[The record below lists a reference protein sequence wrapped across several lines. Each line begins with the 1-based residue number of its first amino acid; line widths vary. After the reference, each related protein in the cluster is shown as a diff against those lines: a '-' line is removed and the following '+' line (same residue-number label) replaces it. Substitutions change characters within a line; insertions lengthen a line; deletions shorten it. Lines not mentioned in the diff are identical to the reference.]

1 MMNTVPPVLQ
11 VNTSTSRVIKM
22 NKIMSKQVYT
32 FGGYLKEKFGEKVYK
47 APISISGFTCPN
59 IDGTVARGG
68 CTFCENDSFSPSL
81 DGVQEL
87 KGFHLNLDS
96 VENPHLDKQLLQL
109 EKQFEVVVSKSKRE
123 YGAKKFLVY
132 FQSFTNTYAPFD
144 TLKALYDKALAFDD
158 VVGLSIGTRSDSVTD
173 ETLEYLAELNKTK
186 EIWIEFGIQ
195 SIYDETLERINR
207 GHDSDNVKQLIMKS
221 KALGLNVCGHL
232 IFGLPG
238 EDKKM
243 MLETAK
249 KAYEW
254 GIDSVKYHPLY
265 VTKRTA
271 LANEYNRGDFTP
283 ISEELY
289 LDVLL
294 ESIQMKPE
302 DVSVQ
307 RITAGI
313 DDDSLIAPN
322 WCRDRNAQVRNINK
336 ALKTIGLKY

>member
-1 MMNTVPPVLQ
+1 MPLQ
-11 VNTSTSRVIKM
+11 
-22 NKIMSKQVYT
+22 QVYT
-32 FGGYLKEKFGEKVYK
+32 FGGYLKDKFHEKVYK

-81 DGVQEL
+81 DSVQEL

-96 VENPHLDKQLLQL
+96 KENPFLDKQLLQL
-109 EKQFEVVVSKSKRE
+109 EQQFNVIASKSRRE
-123 YGAKKFLVY
+123 YSAKKFLVY
-132 FQSFTNTYAPFD
+132 FQSFTNTYAPFE
-144 TLKALYDKALAFDD
+144 TLKALYDKALSFDD

-207 GHDSDNVKQLIMKS
+207 GHDSENVRELIQKS

-238 EDKKM
+238 ENKEM

-265 VTKRTA
+265 VVKRTA
-271 LANEYNRGDFTP
+271 LANEYARGDFEP

-289 LDVLL
+289 LEVLM
-294 ESIQMKPE
+294 ESIKMKPKE
-302 DVSVQ
+302 VSVQ

-313 DDDSLIAPN
+313 DDDSLLAPQ
-322 WCRDRNAQVRNINK
+322 WCRDRNEQVKHINRE
-336 ALKTIGLKY
+336 LKKIGLKY